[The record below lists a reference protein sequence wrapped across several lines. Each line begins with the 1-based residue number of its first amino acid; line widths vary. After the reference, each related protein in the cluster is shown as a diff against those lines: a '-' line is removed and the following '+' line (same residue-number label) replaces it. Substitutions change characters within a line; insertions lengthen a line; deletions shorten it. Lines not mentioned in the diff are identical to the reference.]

1 MLVDGAAVSTRR
13 ESRSKPLSQ
22 VPAADL
28 IAQHP
33 ETDERLRNWARWGRE
48 RSGPGRLR
56 CQSAEG
62 RYMPDAGEVWGGA
75 VAVVPV
81 DSRDAEIVERAV
93 CRLRPAGRIAVRAWY
108 VDGAH
113 AGAGWPAVRRRAC
126 RAAGLGASW
135 FDAVLGAAVAEIAI
149 MVRSR

>member
-1 MLVDGAAVSTRR
+1 MRGNGVVAASRENRATRQLLR
-13 ESRSKPLSQ
+13 PVADVLSE
-22 VPAADL
+22 
-28 IAQHP
+28 HH
-33 ETDERLRNWARWGRE
+33 ETDARLRNWARWGRE

-62 RYMPDAGEVWGGA
+62 RYMPDAGEVWAGA
-75 VAVVPV
+75 VAVVPI
-81 DSRDAEIVERAV
+81 DARDAEIVERAV

-126 RAAGLGASW
+126 RAAGLSAAW
-135 FDAVLGAAVAEIAI
+135 FDAILGAAVVEIAGMI
-149 MVRSR
+149 RGR